1 MFINTHKR
9 PTESRNSTDVTRAK
23 DGEWREVGVM
33 LLTKDSPFVVIRS
46 LAAVLFVR
54 RICLQGETA
63 ARTHTHTG
71 LRHNFSSAFPLSLL
85 GPQAQ
90 LMSMLSR
97 RAGVCDLNTKAN
109 V

>member
-1 MFINTHKR
+1 MYEWLGCGAETETKMFINTHKR

-54 RICLQGETA
+54 RIFVFKEKLPH
-63 ARTHTHTG
+63 ARTHT
-71 LRHNFSSAFPLSLL
+71 
-85 GPQAQ
+85 QA
-90 LMSMLSR
+90 
-97 RAGVCDLNTKAN
+97 
-109 V
+109 